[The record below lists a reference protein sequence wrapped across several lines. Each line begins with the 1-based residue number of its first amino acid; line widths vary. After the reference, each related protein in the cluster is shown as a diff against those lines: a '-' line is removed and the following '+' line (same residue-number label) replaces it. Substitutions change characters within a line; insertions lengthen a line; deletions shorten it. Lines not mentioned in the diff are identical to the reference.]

1 MCRSDFSKSEA
12 KTRSNSA
19 QGQSEIGELLT
30 QGCAMHTGELEAK
43 LLLQVLSDQKR
54 FADTAAPVDRNQ
66 FCAV

>member
-1 MCRSDFSKSEA
+1 
-12 KTRSNSA
+12 
-19 QGQSEIGELLT
+19 
-30 QGCAMHTGELEAK
+30 MHTGELEAK